1 MEGVRHAVPFLCWPY
16 FTDQFCN
23 QSYVCDV
30 WGTGLKVCAD
40 ERGVFTKEEGQGQ
53 GRAAAL
59 GRWDQG
65 RALSLKKAAC
75 ASVADGGSSHRNL
88 LEFVNLFREE

>member
-40 ERGVFTKEEGQGQ
+40 ERGVFTKEEVRDKVARLLWDDGIKE
-53 GRAAAL
+53 GR
-59 GRWDQG
+59 
-65 RALSLKKAAC
+65 C
-75 ASVADGGSSHRNL
+75 P
-88 LEFVNLFREE
+88 